1 MGPPRFP
8 SHSDGLHMLNY
19 ETLRVI
25 WWLILGVLLIGFAV
39 TDGFDMGVCAIFR
52 FVGRNDEERRAL
64 LESVEPVWEGNQ
76 VWFILGG
83 GAAFAAWPL
92 LYAASFSSLYMAMF
106 LVLVGFILRPVGFA
120 FRGKHTAPA
129 WRSACDWALLEGGA
143 VPALLFGVAFGN
155 LFVGI
160 PFHFDFMMR
169 PVYTGG
175 FFNLLNPY
183 ALLCGVVS
191 FSMLIMHGAAYAS
204 FKVGEPLSARAALV
218 GRAAGLVFI
227 AAFVAAG
234 IWICMEDGRRITS
247 IVAGEGPSN
256 PLLKTVVLSPGAW
269 LDNFAMHEWLWAVP
283 VGALVSAL
291 LTIQLLRLRLHG
303 LALLTSGITQAAT
316 ILTAGVGLFPFL
328 MPSSTNPAESL
339 TVWDASSS
347 AKTLLIMLIAVIV
360 LLPLILAYTT
370 WVYRVF
376 RGQISLE
383 AIRRHAGFY

>member
-1 MGPPRFP
+1 
-8 SHSDGLHMLNY
+8 MLNY
-19 ETLRVI
+19 ETLRFL

-39 TDGFDMGVCAIFR
+39 TDGFDMGVCAIFK
-52 FVGRNDEERRAL
+52 FIGRDDDERRAL

-92 LYAASFSSLYMAMF
+92 LYAAAFSSLYLVMF
-106 LVLVGFILRPVGFA
+106 LVLVGLILRPVGFA
-120 FRGKHTAPA
+120 FRGKVTDSR
-129 WRSACDWALLEGGA
+129 WRGACDWALLVGGV
-143 VPALLFGVAFGN
+143 VPAVLFGVAFGN
-155 LFVGI
+155 LFVGV
-160 PFHFDFMMR
+160 PFHFDLMMR

-175 FFNLLNPY
+175 FLNLLNPY

-191 FSMLIMHGAAYAS
+191 LSMLVMHGAAYAS
-204 FKVGEPLSARAALV
+204 FKVGEPVRARAVIV
-218 GRAAGLVFI
+218 GKVAGLIFI

-234 IWICMEDGRRITS
+234 IWVCMEDGRRITS
-247 IVAGEGPSN
+247 IVLGEGASN

-269 LDNFAMHEWLWAVP
+269 LDNFDKHEWLWAVP

-291 LTIQLLRLRLHG
+291 LTIQLLRLRLLG
-303 LALLTSGITQAAT
+303 MALFTSGMTQAAT

-328 MPSSTNPAESL
+328 MPSSTNPGESL

-360 LLPLILAYTT
+360 CLPLVLAYTT
-370 WVYRVF
+370 WVYRVL

-383 AIRRHAGFY
+383 AIRRHVGPY